1 MGLGITEMIGLAA
14 TLVFAL
20 PAGLLGVQLLVE
32 GQLYLGGLL
41 VAFAALMIAVPRY
54 VTTPGDLP
62 GEVAGK
68 LLGAAV
74 VDPDPDPDADGDD
87 AEVDE

>member
-41 VAFAALMIAVPRY
+41 VAFAALMVVVPRY

-74 VDPDPDPDADGDD
+74 ADPDADGDD
-87 AEVDE
+87 AETDE